1 MSTVIKPAVFQRN
14 IGAQSTAISEK
25 LAQFAA
31 SFDIERVP
39 NDVVYLAKLHLLDSF
54 GIALASTT
62 REFGQR
68 ALMAARGLA
77 GDGPSP
83 VIGMSARLPM
93 RDAAMV
99 NGTLIHGLAFDDTYT
114 SGIFHASS
122 SAVPT
127 MLAVALAQRKSGRDA
142 LAAYLVGIETGT
154 RIAKAA
160 GGSFHVA
167 GFHPTSVVGTYA
179 CAMIAG
185 RLMDLNKQQL
195 THAQGLAHSMAGGMR
210 EYHTDGASS
219 KRVHPGLAA
228 ANGITSAAWAK
239 HGFTGPRTCYE
250 GKYGLYNCMTDQ
262 TEPDVEACSH
272 GLGEE
277 WEIINV
283 GFKPYP
289 ACNWNDA
296 FIDCA
301 LALREEHNLT
311 PDDIESVTAYVHK
324 DQMAICE
331 PENSKRRPQNSYSS
345 QFSIHYTIAA
355 ALTRGRFTLSEIQ
368 PAAFLDS
375 GIATLS
381 DRVSYEITDGTL
393 FPEYFSGAILI
404 RTTDGRELTHS
415 QQYNRG
421 SDLSPISA
429 TQVAEK
435 FEDNARRAVSERRAK
450 RIRKAIMGLETAEDL
465 LDLDSAICLAAD

>member
-14 IGAQSTAISEK
+14 IGAGSTSVSETY
-25 LAQFAA
+25 AEYAA
-31 SFDIERVP
+31 NFDIERVP

-62 REFGQR
+62 REFAQR

-77 GDGPSP
+77 DEGSSP
-83 VIGMSARLPM
+83 VIGMSVRLPM

-99 NGTLIHGLAFDDTYT
+99 NGALVHGLAFDDTYT
-114 SGIFHASS
+114 AGIFHASS

-127 MLAVALAQRKSGRDA
+127 MLAAALAGRKSGRDA
-142 LAAYLVGIETGT
+142 LAAYLVGIEVGT

-160 GGSFHVA
+160 GGDFHIA
-167 GFHPTSVVGTYA
+167 GFHSTSVVGTYA
-179 CAMIAG
+179 SAMIAG
-185 RLMDLNKQQL
+185 RLMDLTEQQL

-219 KRVHPGLAA
+219 KRLHPGLAA

-250 GKYGLYNCMTDQ
+250 GKYGLYSCMTDQ
-262 TEPDVEACSH
+262 PEPDVEACTY

-283 GFKPYP
+283 AFKPYP
-289 ACNWNDA
+289 ACNWTDA

-301 LALREEHNLT
+301 LALREEHDLR
-311 PDDIESVTAYVHK
+311 PEQIESVTAFVHK

-331 PENSKRRPQNSYSS
+331 PEIRKRRPQNSYAS

-355 ALTRGRFTLSEIQ
+355 ALTRGRFTLTEIQ
-368 PAAFLDS
+368 PAAFLDP
-375 GIATLS
+375 GIANLS
-381 DRVSYEITDGTL
+381 DRVSYEVTDGTL
-393 FPEYFSGAILI
+393 FPEYFSGAVSI

-429 TQVAEK
+429 TDVAEK
-435 FEDNARRAVSERRAK
+435 FEDNARRAVSEKRAK

-465 LDLDSAICLAAD
+465 LELDSAICLAAN

>member
-14 IGAQSTAISEK
+14 ISADTTTVSEK

-39 NDVVYLAKLHLLDSF
+39 NDVVYLAKLHILDSI

-99 NGTLIHGLAFDDTYT
+99 NGALIHGLAFDDTYT

-127 MLAVALAQRKSGRDA
+127 MLAAGLAQRKSGRDA
-142 LAAYLVGIETGT
+142 LAAYLIGIEAGT
-154 RIAKAA
+154 RIARAA
-160 GGSFHVA
+160 GGKLHVA
-167 GFHPTSVVGTYA
+167 GFHSTSVVGAYA
-179 CAMIAG
+179 GALIAG
-185 RLMDLNKQQL
+185 RLMDLNENQL
-195 THAQGLAHSMAGGMR
+195 SHSQGLAHSMAGGMR
-210 EYHTDGASS
+210 EYHTDGVWS
-219 KRVHPGLAA
+219 KRIHPGLAA
-228 ANGITSAAWAK
+228 VNGITAAAWAK
-239 HGFTGPRTCYE
+239 HGFSGPRTCYE
-250 GKYGLYNCMTDQ
+250 GKYGLYNCMTDDLEFDLEDC
-262 TEPDVEACSH
+262 TY

-283 GFKPYP
+283 AFKPYP
-289 ACNWNDA
+289 ACNWTDA
-296 FIDCA
+296 FIECA
-301 LALREEHNLT
+301 LTLREEHDLH
-311 PDDIESVTAYVHK
+311 PDAIESVTAYVHK
-324 DQMAICE
+324 DQLAICE
-331 PENSKRRPQNSYSS
+331 PENRKRRPQNSYAS

-355 ALTRGRFTLSEIQ
+355 ALMRGRFSLTEIQ
-368 PAAFLDS
+368 QAAFLDPVI
-375 GIATLS
+375 GALS
-381 DRVSYEITDGTL
+381 DKVSYEITDETL
-393 FPEYFSGAILI
+393 FPEYFSGAVTI
-404 RTTDGRELTHS
+404 RTTDGREFSHR
-415 QQYNRG
+415 QEHNIG
-421 SDLSPISA
+421 SDMNPISA
-429 TQVAEK
+429 KQVADK

-450 RIRKAIMGLETAEDL
+450 RIRKAIMELETAEDL
-465 LDLDSAICLAAD
+465 LDLDSAVCLAAD

>member
-14 IGAQSTAISEK
+14 IGAKSTSVSEK
-25 LAQFAA
+25 FAEFAA

-62 REFGQR
+62 RNFAQR

-122 SAVPT
+122 SAVPA
-127 MLAVALAQRKSGRDA
+127 MLAAALTQRKSGRDA
-142 LAAYLVGIETGT
+142 LAAYLVGIEVGT

-185 RLMDLNKQQL
+185 RLMDLNEQQL
-195 THAQGLAHSMAGGMR
+195 MHAQGLAHSMAGGMR
-210 EYHTDGASS
+210 EYHAEGAWS

-239 HGFTGPRTCYE
+239 HGYTGPRTCYE

-262 TEPDVEACSH
+262 TEPDVEACSY

-296 FIDCA
+296 FIDCV

-331 PENSKRRPQNSYSS
+331 PEISKRRPQNSYSS
-345 QFSIHYTIAA
+345 QFSIQYTIAA

-368 PAAFLDS
+368 PEAFLDP

-393 FPEYFSGAILI
+393 FPEYFSGAVSI

-435 FEDNARRAVSERRAK
+435 FEDNALRAVSERRAK
-450 RIRKAIMGLETAEDL
+450 RIRKAIMGLETADDL

>member
-14 IGAQSTAISEK
+14 IGAGSTSVSER
-25 LAQFAA
+25 FAHYA
-31 SFDIERVP
+31 ATFDIERVP

-54 GIALASTT
+54 GVALASTT
-62 REFGQR
+62 REFAQR

-83 VIGMSARLPM
+83 VIGMSVRLPM

-99 NGTLIHGLAFDDTYT
+99 NGSLVHGLAFDDTYT
-114 SGIFHASS
+114 SGIYHASS

-127 MLAVALAQRKSGRDA
+127 MLAAALANRKSGRDA
-142 LAAYLVGIETGT
+142 LAAYIVGIEVGT

-167 GFHPTSVVGTYA
+167 GFHSTSIVGTYA
-179 CAMIAG
+179 SAMIAG
-185 RLMDLNKQQL
+185 RLMDLTEQQL
-195 THAQGLAHSMAGGMR
+195 TNAQGLAHSMTGGMR
-210 EYHTDGASS
+210 EYHTDGVWS
-219 KRVHPGLAA
+219 KRLHPGLSAS
-228 ANGITSAAWAK
+228 NGLTSAAWAK

-262 TEPDVEACSH
+262 AEPDIEACTY

-283 GFKPYP
+283 AFKPYP
-289 ACNWNDA
+289 ACNWTDA
-296 FIDCA
+296 YIDCA
-301 LALREEHNLT
+301 LAIREEHNLQ
-311 PDDIESVTAYVHK
+311 PDEIESVTAYVHK

-331 PENSKRRPQNSYSS
+331 PENRKRRPQNSYSS

-355 ALTRGRFTLSEIQ
+355 ALARGRFTLTEIQ
-368 PAAFLDS
+368 PDSFLDPD
-375 GIATLS
+375 IASLS
-381 DRVSYEITDGTL
+381 DRVSYEVTDATL
-393 FPEYFSGAILI
+393 FPEYFSGAVTI
-404 RTTDGRELTHS
+404 RTTDGRELSHS

-429 TQVAEK
+429 TEVAEK

-450 RIRKAIMGLETAEDL
+450 RIRKAIIGLETADDL
-465 LDLDSAICLAAD
+465 LELDSAICLATN